1 MIYFVDEIEKYIQC
15 APSSA
20 NINCRGSFSFFFYIL
35 EFTDEKR
42 CRNFPFFRAMQDTLR
57 GIFDVVV
64 TSRLK

>member
-1 MIYFVDEIEKYIQC
+1 MIYFVDEIEKYIYN
-15 APSSA
+15 ALPHRRILTVGA
-20 NINCRGSFSFFFYIL
+20 RFLLFYIL